1 MSRQISVVF
10 LLVGIL
16 GCGTAPVVSS
26 DEGSGGS
33 VAEKVTVESSHDL
46 SGATGSPLSP
56 FSLKDYKGKKYSVES
71 HLGKD
76 VIMVSFWATWCGPCK
91 SELEAM
97 VPVYDELRERGFVYI
112 AISTDGPETVSE
124 VADYVRTYGYEYPVL
139 LDQKSTVLNRFNPR
153 GDLPYYLIV
162 NRRGEIVEQH
172 QGFSLGDEVK
182 IRQKILSLL

>member
-1 MSRQISVVF
+1 MRRQIFVTL
-10 LLVGIL
+10 LLVGVL
-16 GCGTAPVVSS
+16 GCGTAPVAPSSS
-26 DEGSGGS
+26 DEKGADTNVDKGG
-33 VAEKVTVESSHDL
+33 AHDL
-46 SGATGSPLSP
+46 SGASGSPLSS
-56 FSLKDYKGKKYSVES
+56 FSLKDYRGKKYAVDS
-71 HLGKD
+71 HIGKD

-97 VPVYDELRERGFVYI
+97 VPIYDELKDRGFVYL

-153 GDLPYYLIV
+153 GDLPYYLLV

-172 QGFSLGDEVK
+172 QGSSLGDEVK
-182 IRQKILSLL
+182 IRKKILSLL